1 MKEIKVI
8 TKDYVKIAANLYNSA
23 NRDEVV
29 IILPGWFMT
38 KDSKPFLAISRE
50 LNKIVDVITIDF
62 RGHGKSSGFYTFTAK
77 ETNDIE
83 AIVNY
88 AKNFYK
94 IIYIMG
100 FSLGASLSLIYGA
113 ENNTVDKIIAVSP
126 ACDFNKIENHFWKKE
141 AWLPTLKKA
150 ELKRWCSIRPSIH
163 LQKKTKPIKVIENV
177 NCPTLFIAG
186 ENDPT
191 VFPWHTEELFKKAN
205 CTKKYELFKDCIH
218 AEDLFLQEPEKFI
231 EICTTWL
238 KETK

>member
-1 MKEIKVI
+1 MKEINVI
-8 TKDYVKIAANLYNSA
+8 TKDNVRIAANLFN
-23 NRDEVV
+23 NGRHDDVL

-38 KDSKPFLAISRE
+38 KDSKPFLDISKK
-50 LNKIVDVITIDF
+50 LSKITDVITVDF

-77 ETNDIE
+77 ETNDVE
-83 AIVNY
+83 AVANY
-88 AKNFYK
+88 AKNLYK
-94 IIYIMG
+94 NIHIMG
-100 FSLGASLSLIYGA
+100 FSLGASLSLLYGA
-113 ENNTVDKIIAVSP
+113 ENNTADKIIAVSP
-126 ACDFNKIENHFWKKE
+126 ACDFDKIENHFWKKE

-163 LQKKTKPIKVIENV
+163 IQKKTKPINVIEKV

-191 VFPWHTEELFKKAN
+191 VFPWHTEELFKKAI

-218 AEDLFLQEPEKFI
+218 AEDLFLQEPAKFI
-231 EICTTWL
+231 DICTKWL

>member
-1 MKEIKVI
+1 MQEIKVI
-8 TKDYVKIAANLYNSA
+8 TKDNVRIAANLFNDSKC
-23 NRDEVV
+23 DEVV

-38 KDSKPFLAISRE
+38 KDSKPFYKISNA
-50 LNKIVDVITIDF
+50 LNKTVDVITVDF

-77 ETNDIE
+77 ETNDID

-88 AKNFYK
+88 AKNLYK
-94 IIYIMG
+94 KIYLMG
-100 FSLGASLSLIYGA
+100 FSLGASLSLLYGA
-113 ENNTVDKIIAVSP
+113 ENSAIDKIIAVSP
-126 ACDFNKIENHFWKKE
+126 ACDLDKIENHFWKKE

-163 LQKKTKPIKVIENV
+163 IQKKIKPINVIEKV

-186 ENDPT
+186 TKDPT
-191 VFPWHTEELFKKAN
+191 VFPWHTEKLFKKAL
-205 CTKKYELFKDCIH
+205 CIKKYELFKDCIH

-231 EICTTWL
+231 QICTNWL